1 VTPTIAFLVAS
12 HTRPAQLAR
21 LAGRLLGDA
30 ERARVVVHHD
40 PTGAPL
46 DRARLAHPRLDF
58 VPDPVPVRWG
68 DFSQVAMFLRGARH
82 ALAAAPFDWLVTL
95 SGQDYPLRPV
105 AELEAFLAATGR
117 DGFIEGAA
125 VAVPP
130 LAHRLAGRADE
141 FARRYLYRWRAV
153 APGAR
158 RRAATAAW
166 PRRLQRD
173 LPDGRLLVGTPR
185 LRLPFDAAFRCY
197 RGADW
202 VTLSRRA
209 VVAAVAAADARPD
222 LVAHYR
228 ATVLP
233 TESFLHTLLH
243 NDPGLDLSHDYA
255 RFTRWR
261 PGSAHPEVLTRADL
275 EALRASPAFFAR
287 KFDVEVDAAVLD
299 ALDGA

>member
-1 VTPTIAFLVAS
+1 MTPTVVFLVAS

-21 LAGRLLGDA
+21 LAGRLLGDS

-46 DRARLAHPRLDF
+46 ERARLAHPRLTF
-58 VPDPVPVRWG
+58 VPDPAPVRWG

-82 ALAAAPFDWLVTL
+82 ALATTSFDWLVTL

-105 AELEAFLAATGR
+105 GELEAFLGETER
-117 DGFIEGAA
+117 DGFIEGAP

-130 LAHRLAGRADE
+130 LGRRLTGRGDE

-153 APGAR
+153 
-158 RRAATAAW
+158 RAAPPW
-166 PRRLQRD
+166 PRRLRRE
-173 LPDGRLLVGTPR
+173 LPDGRLLVARPR
-185 LRLPFDAAFRCY
+185 VRLPFDAAFRCH

-202 VTLSRRA
+202 FTLSRRA
-209 VVAAVAAADARPD
+209 VAAAVAAADARPD

-233 TESFLHTLLH
+233 TESFVQTLLH
-243 NDPGLDLSHDYA
+243 NDRSLDLSPDYA

-261 PGSAHPEVLTRADL
+261 PGAAHPEVLTSADL
-275 EALRASPAFFAR
+275 DALRASPAFFAR
-287 KFDVEVDAAVLD
+287 KFDAEVDPAVLD
-299 ALDGA
+299 ALDA